1 MADREKIL
9 RYYKGTEG
17 AETAAKLLD
26 LAEFVHKNHKYKV
39 TDFLDPYGYTVAET
53 VAAAYEK
60 LHILSDGGYIG
71 AERQRIA
78 FVHEDFMGKVDFA
91 IQAVKISWNEQY
103 YRLTHRDVLGALMG
117 LGIDRSVLGDLILR
131 QNQCRALTTNT
142 MAEFMR
148 EQLTSVGAAQVTIEL
163 CELTEIEPREEK
175 CKEIKATVASLR
187 LDSVAAAGF
196 SSSRSKIVDDI
207 AADKVKLN
215 WQAAKGGSQTVKE
228 GDIISMRGRGRV
240 EVSEIRGQTKK
251 GRIGLLLKR
260 YI

>member
-17 AETAAKLLD
+17 AELAARLLD
-26 LAEFVHKNHKYKV
+26 LAESVGKNRKYKV
-39 TDFLDPYGYTVAET
+39 TEFLDPYGYTVAET
-53 VAAAYEK
+53 VVTAFEGIQ
-60 LHILSDGGYIG
+60 ILSEGGYVG

-78 FVHEDFMGKVDFA
+78 FVHEDFQGTVDFSIKA
-91 IQAVKISWNEQY
+91 LKINWNEQY

-117 LGIDRSVLGDLILR
+117 LGIERSVLGDLLLR
-131 QNQCRALTTNT
+131 QNQCKALTTKP
-142 MAEFMR
+142 MAAFIH
-148 EQLTSVGAAQVTIEL
+148 EQLTSIGAAQVTVES
-163 CELTEIEPREEK
+163 CDLTEIEPREEK

-196 SSSRSKIVDDI
+196 SSSRSKIADDI
-207 AADKVKLN
+207 AADKVKVN
-215 WQAAKGGSQTVKE
+215 WQAVKGCSQVVKE

-240 EVSEIRGQTKK
+240 EVAEVRGQTKK